1 MTKSTEHCR
10 ELASMRET
18 VSLLVNKMSEE
29 GMWDSLKAKDVPEE
43 IISHVLTEL
52 ELGKDPGT
60 VRREMGIKSQT
71 SKEWQKIAAAIKG
84 GHRVNTPMYF
94 HRLMT
99 RQERMAGKLEKVINF
114 VLDQDVEQIQ
124 DTTDSKG
131 EPIFRGW
138 VKDISGM
145 VDSYNRLT
153 QGIIK
158 NGKDLGVFA
167 DGGGDGKGSG
177 TTIIVKSNITLKAPE
192 KKEPKTVEAQV
203 VSKKEL
209 PKP

>member
-1 MTKSTEHCR
+1 MTKLTEHCQAI
-10 ELASMRET
+10 ASQKEI

-43 IISHVLTEL
+43 IVAHVLSEL
-52 ELGKDPGT
+52 ELGKDPAA
-60 VRREMGIKSQT
+60 VRREMGIRSQT
-71 SKEWQKIAAAIKG
+71 GKEWQKIAAAIKA
-84 GHRVNTPMYF
+84 GHRVNTTFYF

-99 RQERMAGKLEKVINF
+99 RQERMATKLETVINF
-114 VLDQDVEQIQ
+114 VLDQDVEEIQ
-124 DTTDSKG
+124 ETKDAEGKS
-131 EPIFRGW
+131 IFKGW

-167 DGGGDGKGSG
+167 EPSGDGKGG
-177 TTIIVKSNITLKAPE
+177 GVTINIKSNILLKAPE
-192 KKEPKTVEAQV
+192 KKEPKTVEAHV
-203 VSKKEL
+203 VSKEGLSK
-209 PKP
+209 